1 MHILVMSRTTLGHSL
16 GGMQKQT
23 MDLCEGFA
31 AKGHQVS
38 IITTARKDGV
48 AHEITDGI
56 ETHYLV
62 GCKPEHYS
70 RMWNNLAGK
79 KIAEIHQAKPI
90 NIIHSQSMGANGVIK
105 WANQN
110 SVPIVSTWHG
120 TSLSELSAF
129 FPQASY
135 HPRYWHWLAITPA
148 TFIKRHFLM
157 ELPVRKASQAITLVS
172 PTLEKHMIRHAKG
185 KVVTIPNGVHIPAS
199 IEDRGNQEIIQII
212 SIGRLVKQ
220 KGVQHAIHALAGLTR
235 NLRDKTHLNIVGD
248 GPYIGNLKAL
258 CQELKLQDN
267 VTFHGRLTG
276 QPLVD
281 IYQKC
286 SVHLMPT
293 TSHEG
298 LPLTILEGMAYGLA
312 TVASNIGGIPTAI
325 SDGQDGI
332 LIRPGN
338 VSDLTNE
345 LAELIKNEEHRANI
359 GLAARK
365 TVQRRYSMQ
374 KMVDDTLEVLS
385 RYAKE

>member
-23 MDLCEGFA
+23 MDLCEGFV

-38 IITTARKDGV
+38 VITTARKDGV
-48 AHEITDGI
+48 THEITDGI
-56 ETHYLV
+56 ETHYLA
-62 GCKPEHYS
+62 GCKPEYYS
-70 RMWNNLAGK
+70 RKWNNLARK
-79 KIAEIHQAKPI
+79 KITEIHQAKPI
-90 NIIHSQSMGANGVIK
+90 NIIHSQSMGANGVLK

-148 TFIKRHFLM
+148 TFIKRHLFM
-157 ELPVRKASQAITLVS
+157 ELPVRKASKAITLVS

-220 KGVQHAIHALAGLTR
+220 KGVQHAIHALSRLAGNQR
-235 NLRDKTHLNIVGD
+235 EKIHLNIVGD
-248 GPYIGNLKAL
+248 GPHLSNLTKL
-258 CQELKLQDN
+258 CQELKLEDS

-276 QPLVD
+276 QKLVD
-281 IYQKC
+281 MYQKC
-286 SVHLMPT
+286 SIHLMPT

-312 TVASNIGGIPTAI
+312 TIASNIGGIPTAI
-325 SDGQDGI
+325 TDRYDGI
-332 LIRPGN
+332 LITPGN
-338 VSDLTNE
+338 VEDLTNE
-345 LAELIKNEEHRANI
+345 LSELIKNGEYRMKT
-359 GLAARK
+359 GSAARK
-365 TVQRRYSMQ
+365 TVEQRYSMQ

-385 RYAKE
+385 RCAKK

>member
-16 GGMQKQT
+16 GGMQKQM

-31 AKGHQVS
+31 TKGHHVS
-38 IITTARKDGV
+38 VITTARKDGV

-56 ETHYLV
+56 ETHYLA

-70 RMWNNLAGK
+70 RKWNNLARQ
-79 KIAEIHQAKPI
+79 KISEIHQDKPI
-90 NIIHSQSMGANGVIK
+90 NIIHSQSMGANGVVK

-135 HPRYWHWLAITPA
+135 HPRYWHWLVITPA
-148 TFIKRHFLM
+148 TFIKRHLLM
-157 ELPVRKASQAITLVS
+157 ELPVRKASKAITLVS

-185 KVVTIPNGVHIPAS
+185 KVVTIPNGVHIPAL

-220 KGVQHAIHALAGLTR
+220 KGVQHAIHALAGLER
-235 NLRDKTHLNIVGD
+235 NLLDKTHLNIVGD
-248 GPYIGNLKAL
+248 GPYLSNLQTL
-258 CQELKLQDN
+258 CKELKLEDA

-276 QPLVD
+276 QTLVD
-281 IYQKC
+281 MYQKC
-286 SVHLMPT
+286 SIHLMPT

-312 TVASNIGGIPTAI
+312 TIASNIGGIPSAI
-325 SDGQDGI
+325 TDRQDGF

-338 VSDLTNE
+338 VKDLTSE
-345 LAELIKNEEHRANI
+345 LTELIKNEKHRANI
-359 GLAARK
+359 GSAARK
-365 TVQRRYSMQ
+365 TVEQHYSMQ

-385 RYAKE
+385 RCAKK

>member
-16 GGMQKQT
+16 GGMQKQM

-31 AKGHQVS
+31 AKGHYVS
-38 IITTARKDGV
+38 VITTARKDGV

-56 ETHYLV
+56 ETHYLA
-62 GCKPEHYS
+62 GCKPEYYS
-70 RMWNNLAGK
+70 RKWNNLARK

-90 NIIHSQSMGANGVIK
+90 NIIHSQSMGANGVLK

-148 TFIKRHFLM
+148 TFIKRHLLM
-157 ELPVRKASQAITLVS
+157 ELPVRKASKAITLVS

-199 IEDRGNQEIIQII
+199 IEDRGNQEIIHII

-220 KGVQHAIHALAGLTR
+220 KGVQHAIHALAGLER
-235 NLRDKTHLNIVGD
+235 NQRDKTHLNIVGD
-248 GPYIGNLKAL
+248 GPYLSNLKTL
-258 CQELKLQDN
+258 CQELELEDN

-276 QPLVD
+276 QTLVD
-281 IYQKC
+281 MYQKC

-312 TVASNIGGIPTAI
+312 TIASKIGGIPTAI
-325 SDGQDGI
+325 SDRHDGI
-332 LIRPGN
+332 LISPGN
-338 VSDLTNE
+338 VKDLTSE
-345 LAELIKNEEHRANI
+345 LTELIKNDEYRANT
-359 GLAARK
+359 GSAARK
-365 TVQRRYSMQ
+365 VAEQHYSMQ

-385 RYAKE
+385 RCAEK